1 MVLVCFII
9 LKGHNIRVMRSSECF
24 FQIQPVNLLL
34 SYQFIY
40 LTFQKL
46 EYKKFLIGIILW
58 MAPGVGP
65 FCRVSPSAWMSLFL
79 AWRRRKKTFGN
90 DCRGRLCEPIKEEL
104 TLLFRL
110 CIFRN
115 KMSTWF
121 PASCVLI
128 GSYLTLEKEEENDDV
143 SNKLRG
149 CVLMKFQL
157 KISWSFHRH
166 ATWCRS
172 IICALFKNR
181 HKQFGNA
188 MGTDEN
194 WVVAYFNEQKVMG
207 GKEEENIPAH

>member
-1 MVLVCFII
+1 
-9 LKGHNIRVMRSSECF
+9 
-24 FQIQPVNLLL
+24 
-34 SYQFIY
+34 
-40 LTFQKL
+40 
-46 EYKKFLIGIILW
+46 
-58 MAPGVGP
+58 
-65 FCRVSPSAWMSLFL
+65 
-79 AWRRRKKTFGN
+79 
-90 DCRGRLCEPIKEEL
+90 
-104 TLLFRL
+104 
-110 CIFRN
+110 
-115 KMSTWF
+115 MSTWF

-128 GSYLTLEKEEENDDV
+128 GSYLTVEKEEENDDV

-194 WVVAYFNEQKVMG
+194 
-207 GKEEENIPAH
+207 

>member
-1 MVLVCFII
+1 M
-9 LKGHNIRVMRSSECF
+9 F
-24 FQIQPVNLLL
+24 FT

-128 GSYLTLEKEEENDDV
+128 GSYLTVEKEEENDDV

-157 KISWSFHRH
+157 KISFGLFIDTPPGVDPSFAPYSKIDTNNLGMRWEQ
-166 ATWCRS
+166 TRIELLPILTSRRWWGEKKKKTFRPINGLIWQTRS
-172 IICALFKNR
+172 FPSFLFLLTR
-181 HKQFGNA
+181 
-188 MGTDEN
+188 
-194 WVVAYFNEQKVMG
+194 
-207 GKEEENIPAH
+207 